1 MNKRFQVVCGLLGF
15 KTLEDFSV
23 GLGLHPTYLSQVIK
37 KGINP
42 RFAKRL
48 TEKFPRVNLV
58 YLEKGEG
65 EPLLPEGAF
74 DVSDIQRA
82 GKVQMVVD
90 LLQRLD
96 PENLKIIMEG
106 IEKFR
111 GTSHFIRFTEA
122 DSENRKPKKK

>member
-1 MNKRFQVVCGLLGF
+1 MD
-15 KTLEDFSV
+15 KTIIF
-23 GLGLHPTYLSQVIK
+23 VIWSY
-37 KGINP
+37 
-42 RFAKRL
+42 
-48 TEKFPRVNLV
+48 NLV

-111 GTSHFIRFTEA
+111 GTSHFIRFAETG
-122 DSENRKPKKK
+122 SENQKPKKK

>member
-1 MNKRFQVVCGLLGF
+1 MNQRFQVVYHLLGF
-15 KTLEDFSV
+15 KTAADFAAA
-23 GLGLHPTYLSQVIK
+23 LGMHPTYLNQIYTN
-37 KGINP
+37 GINP

-58 YLEKGEG
+58 YLETGEG

-111 GTSHFIRFTEA
+111 GTSHFIRYTETG
-122 DSENRKPKKK
+122 SENRKPKKK

>member
-1 MNKRFQVVCGLLGF
+1 MNKRFQVVSRLLGF
-15 KTLEDFSV
+15 DNLEEFSAALGIHKTYIYQICSN
-23 GLGLHPTYLSQVIK
+23 GLNPQFIK
-37 KGINP
+37 KLS
-42 RFAKRL
+42 A
-48 TEKFPRVNLV
+48 KFPRVNLV

>member
-122 DSENRKPKKK
+122 DSENQKPKKK